1 MSVLV
6 YTESDQGK
14 FKKVALEVASYG
26 KVVADQLGTTVTA
39 ITINADDTS
48 VLGQYGVDK
57 VLKVS
62 NSTLDTFN
70 AKTYADVIRQASEK
84 EAAKVVVVS
93 SSADSKYMAPLLA
106 IGLNAGYASNV
117 VEAPSSTSPFTV
129 KRTAFTNK
137 AFNFTSI
144 NTDVKLVGVSKNS
157 FGLVESN
164 GSATNEDFSPSI
176 LENSIQVDS
185 VDKVTGKV
193 TIADAEIVVSGG
205 RGLKGPENWGMIE
218 ELADVLGAA
227 TACSKPVSDL
237 GWRPHSEHVGQ
248 TGKPVASNL
257 YIAIGISGAIQHLA
271 GINASKVKVVINTD
285 AEAPFFKA
293 ADYGVVGDA
302 FEVVPKLIEKLKEF
316 KAQNA
321 ERIVI
326 FSTNFFYN
334 LALINLIILN

>member
-26 KVVADQLGTTVTA
+26 KAVANQLGTTVTA
-39 ITINADDTS
+39 VTINANETS
-48 VLGQYGVDK
+48 ILGQHGVDK
-57 VLKVS
+57 VLNVNHAS
-62 NSTLDTFN
+62 LDTFN
-70 AKTYADVIRQASEK
+70 AKTYADIIKQAAEK
-84 EAAKVVVVS
+84 EGSKVVVVS
-93 SSADSKYMAPLLA
+93 SSADSKYLAPLLA
-106 IGLNAGYASNV
+106 IDLNAGYASNV

-144 NTDVKLVGVSKNS
+144 NTEVKLVGVSKNS
-157 FGLVESN
+157 YGLVESN
-164 GSATNEDFSPSI
+164 GNASSEDFMPTI
-176 LENSIQVDS
+176 LENDVHVDS
-185 VDKVTGKV
+185 VDKITGKV

-257 YIAIGISGAIQHLA
+257 YIAVGISGAIQHLA

-285 AEAPFFKA
+285 PEAPFFKA

-302 FEVVPKLIEKLKEF
+302 FEVVPKLTEKLKEF

-321 ERIVI
+321 
-326 FSTNFFYN
+326 
-334 LALINLIILN
+334 